1 MIKRIFHKS
10 KASSANSSTQATANN
25 ASTNTNQPNLNVNQS
40 TDQSIL
46 LRLKLQFENVVSL
59 KHKQDHVATEPVT
72 QTSSESTDQIDENQ
86 KTMTSSDGQLL
97 LEQYNQLNKQ
107 SETSI
112 ATKLND
118 LYNKQQELDEK
129 LDDSQQQDDEIN
141 SVLFKLPETSH
152 STNKIILTTD
162 TGNDFNLSRR
172 QSISM
177 ATTIEYPLRAR
188 ILRHLSSSNA
198 AQANNTGISC
208 SSSSCSLFNKSSSS
222 LYSSTAC
229 LCMANSSIAS
239 STSNLPKQQTVIN
252 SNQRN
257 NLLNIDMDNSRR
269 QSWGSYTHLNQN
281 SKHTANNQTTHIH
294 HPKCPILTTRKQ
306 STISTTYLHPNYN
319 TSTQIVLQS
328 SSSTSSTSSLL
339 STSHSSQSKSKLAQQ
354 NPKLLIPSTY
364 RTSRMNSINSL
375 NHFHKNM
382 ARKDSEIVAS
392 TNLFKFKNDK
402 LGSSAPNLFVSS
414 SVIIDTLILLENS

>member
-25 ASTNTNQPNLNVNQS
+25 APTNTNQPNLNVNQS

-198 AQANNTGISC
+198 A
-208 SSSSCSLFNKSSSS
+208 
-222 LYSSTAC
+222 
-229 LCMANSSIAS
+229 CMANSSIAS

-354 NPKLLIPSTY
+354 NPKLLTPSTY

-414 SVIIDTLILLENS
+414 SVIIDTLILFENS